1 MKVETEILLKEY
13 KEEFKNYKNYLD
25 ANNWFDDIQ
34 EDKNGNLYSNKLNT
48 ELSIVSTILKSMKKF
63 KEDVGEDAHLKPIKK
78 FIDDDIFRLSVIRA
92 ISKNDVKL
100 ISGFLELFSRS
111 IDKTWERAEPK
122 GAFYAYNENLKL
134 NSYFGAKI
142 SSYGYF

>member
-1 MKVETEILLKEY
+1 MLTEISEVILIDKEIDSENNKKLLELN
-13 KEEFKNYKNYLD
+13 EIFKNPE
-25 ANNWFDDIQ
+25 DD
-34 EDKNGNLYSNKLNT
+34 N
-48 ELSIVSTILKSMKKF
+48 
-63 KEDVGEDAHLKPIKK
+63 IKK

-122 GAFYAYNENLKL
+122 GAVLCV
-134 NSYFGAKI
+134 
-142 SSYGYF
+142 